1 MVRVPMGGP
10 WDSESKLNKG
20 NTKELSDPSD
30 PQRAGSLAGLLY
42 LLLIQSSQTSH
53 PITVRTQKVLCEA
66 LPNLGSTRALGLFW
80 A

>member
-1 MVRVPMGGP
+1 M
-10 WDSESKLNKG
+10 SIALNPISSNNPGK
-20 NTKELSDPSD
+20 LSDPSD